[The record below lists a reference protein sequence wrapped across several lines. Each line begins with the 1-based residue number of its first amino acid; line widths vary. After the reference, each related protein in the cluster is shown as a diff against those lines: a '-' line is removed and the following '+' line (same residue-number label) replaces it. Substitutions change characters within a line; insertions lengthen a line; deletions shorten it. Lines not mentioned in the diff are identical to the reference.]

1 MSSKEIDER
10 IENFKSHDK
19 STFSMARDRIFKYL
33 VDRLPS
39 VNDSIRTSGGEIAVL
54 KKEIA
59 KKVRLMSTRKLIQC
73 LPNLLPS

>member
-1 MSSKEIDER
+1 MIYPIFLKRYLLLVLEKNPNYKKINQLSSKDIDER

-39 VNDSIRTSGGEIAVL
+39 VNDSIRISGGEL
-54 KKEIA
+54 
-59 KKVRLMSTRKLIQC
+59 QF
-73 LPNLLPS
+73 